1 VHRAG
6 TFSIILKDDHGK
18 TVIVPTKN
26 IADRHIVIELRP
38 SSDKQEHKV
47 GLESTKQL

>member
-6 TFSIILKDDHGK
+6 TFRIILKDDHGK

-26 IADRHIVIELRP
+26 IADRHIVIESGP
-38 SSDKQEHKV
+38 SQIYKKI
-47 GLESTKQL
+47 K